1 MMLHTGF
8 VLRLLTALLSS
19 ALLLICVSLTP
30 LPANAAPLQTV
41 CSDMQEE
48 ARAFDGRLG
57 FVVIDLA
64 DWTRCSYGADEVFT
78 TASLYKLLVLAE
90 AYRQH
95 EQGTFSFSE
104 SVEVVMPLPL
114 QKDTSAQAAKSRE
127 DVSSGQ
133 KDVSNGQGRKVP
145 RSHSVSMTSIEA
157 ARLMIQISDNYT
169 AHALRK
175 RLGNSNIAMMPAKLG
190 MPDTSLR
197 SDFTTT
203 ASDIAHFY
211 ALLHDHQLV
220 GPESDATMLKMLLG
234 QKVNDRIPWLLP
246 DDLLIAHKTGLLD
259 PFVHDA
265 GIVYATGAP
274 YLLVILTESAV
285 SWKQGYVAIQTLAE
299 LSYSAFAEARPPEVA
314 GPPYFADPAVTG
326 PMAILSSVASNPLV
340 DTGNL
345 PHRKMANQPQLLI
358 GDTVQ
363 IPAKLVET
371 LPTVVMATAQ
381 TLADPDAVSMVS
393 AVATAPRRVNEVLPV
408 PVTPVQM
415 PAAATKG
422 AITSVEVTSVEVTFV
437 ADNLWWQ
444 SPVLV
449 TGILIRLFGLFALLT
464 LFVSLAVLI
473 MRWRRHSLWSG

>member
-1 MMLHTGF
+1 MMLRTGF
-8 VLRLLTALLSS
+8 VLRLLTALFSA
-19 ALLLICVSLTP
+19 ALLLICVSSTP
-30 LPANAAPLQTV
+30 SPANAAPLKAV

-48 ARAFDGRLG
+48 AQAFDGRLG

-64 DWTRCSYGADEVFT
+64 DWTRCSYGSDEVFT

-90 AYRQH
+90 AHRQH

-114 QKDTSAQAAKSRE
+114 QKDTSAQASKNRE
-127 DVSSGQ
+127 DVSSGE

-145 RSHSVSMTSIEA
+145 RSHSVNMTSVEA

-175 RLGNSNIAMMPAKLG
+175 RLGNSNIAMLPAKLG
-190 MPDTSLR
+190 MTDTSL
-197 SDFTTT
+197 SSNFTTT

-211 ALLHDHQLV
+211 SLLHDHQLV
-220 GPESDATMLKMLLG
+220 GPESDATMLKVLLG

-285 SWKQGYVAIQTLAE
+285 SWEQGYVAIRTLAE
-299 LSYSAFAEARPPEVA
+299 LSYSAFAESRPPEVA

-326 PMAILSSVASNPLV
+326 PMSILSSAASGPLV
-340 DTGNL
+340 VTGNL
-345 PHRKMANQPQLLI
+345 SPLKMADESLPLVGGI
-358 GDTVQ
+358 VQ
-363 IPAKLVET
+363 ISAKPVET
-371 LPTVVMATAQ
+371 LPITVMVTAQ
-381 TLADPDAVSMVS
+381 ALAEPDAVSMVS
-393 AVATAPRRVNEVLPV
+393 AMATAPKRANEVLPV
-408 PVTPVQM
+408 PATLVQV
-415 PAAATKG
+415 PAVATKG
-422 AITSVEVTSVEVTFV
+422 AITSVEVALV

-449 TGILIRLFGLFALLT
+449 TGILIRLLGLFALLT

-473 MRWRRHSLWSG
+473 MRRRRHSLWSG